1 MKTFLKVIFGAIG
14 LVILLLVV
22 AAVVLPLV
30 YDKED
35 LKHAITAEVQR
46 QTGREL
52 VIGGALDFSV
62 FPWLAV
68 EVADLNLSNAPG
80 FGEKPFARIGKAR
93 VGVALI
99 PLFSHQ
105 LTADE
110 ITLDGLELS
119 LAVNS
124 KGKNNWD
131 DLAGEREAAKET
143 ESVGPGLFSSGRIAG
158 LNLND
163 AQLEYQDQQSGSHY
177 RLHDL
182 NLKTGALGDG
192 RPVDLKLTLI
202 LEDVSGG
209 TRTDMD
215 LSATS
220 AVDLEQ
226 RQYDLS
232 NLQLELNTLSQAS
245 GAGETVTV
253 IAPALAVNLD
263 KQTLEMGAFSV
274 AVGALKGSGDLSAS
288 KILDKPAF
296 KGAFR
301 VEGFSPARLM
311 QDLAIEVPRTTDPN
325 VLQHMQLSTQ
335 FSGTDATL
343 QLSSLQMELDQSHF
357 DGELSVKNFDRPAI
371 RFDFKVDSIDID
383 RYLEPAP
390 EDTETAQDVAIPKDE
405 LQDRDLQG
413 TLRVAALRLAK
424 VDFSDAVLGLKLSQG
439 KLRLNPL
446 TARFYDGTY
455 SGNVSLDGS
464 GAVPVVSLDEKIDS
478 ITLQR
483 MLADITKT
491 ESLSG
496 TAMGYARL
504 TGRGASSNAVLSSL
518 DGDVGLNLTEGAYE
532 GVNVWY
538 EIRRAYAL
546 FKGLPP
552 PPPEPDRTVFSRLRF
567 DAGVQN
573 GVLTTR
579 EMAGELPFLKLRGDG
594 NVDLGQSNVD
604 LQLVAVVRD
613 APELSKDPLTAELRG
628 KKFPFRISGPLESP
642 KISVDWASLL
652 QGEATDLLLKKLD
665 LKSRLGANGASSES
679 APENDTSGDSANE
692 PAAEELQPEDAATSL
707 IKGLLKPKKKK
718 KPDDDSG
725 Q

>member
-14 LVILLLVV
+14 LVILLLIV

-30 YDKED
+30 YNKED
-35 LKHAITAEVQR
+35 LKRAITAEVQR
-46 QTGREL
+46 QTGRNL

-80 FGEKPFARIGKAR
+80 FGDKPFARIGKAR
-93 VGVALI
+93 VGVALM
-99 PLFSHQ
+99 PLLHQQ

-110 ITLDGLELS
+110 VTLDGVELS
-119 LAVNS
+119 LVVNA
-124 KGKNNWD
+124 KGKNNWE
-131 DLAGEREAAKET
+131 DLAGKREAAAST

-158 LNLND
+158 LNLQD
-163 AQLEYQDQQSGSHY
+163 ARLEYQDQQSGSHY
-177 RLHDL
+177 LLHNV
-182 NLKTGALGDG
+182 NLKTGALGNG
-192 RPVDLKLTLI
+192 HPVDLKLTLN

-209 TRTDMD
+209 NRTDVN

-220 AVDLEQ
+220 AVDLEKQ
-226 RQYDLS
+226 QYDLS
-232 NLQLELNTLSQAS
+232 NLQLDLKALSEAS
-245 GAGETVTV
+245 GKGEMVKVT
-253 IAPALAVNLD
+253 APALVVNLD

-274 AVGALKGSGDLSAS
+274 AVGALKGSGNLSAS

-301 VEGFSPARLM
+301 VEDFSPARLM
-311 QDLAIEVPRTTDPN
+311 ADLAIEVPRTTDPN
-325 VLQHMQLSTQ
+325 VLQNMQLSTQ
-335 FSGTDATL
+335 FSGTDSAL
-343 QLSSLQMELDQSHF
+343 QLSSLQLELDQSHF
-357 DGELSVKNFDRPAI
+357 DGELSVKNFDQPAV

-383 RYLEPAP
+383 RYLEPSSK
-390 EDTETAQDVAIPKDE
+390 ETGTAHDVAIPKDE

-413 TLRVAALRLAK
+413 TLRVSALRLAK

-446 TARFYDGTY
+446 TAGFYDGTY
-455 SGNVSLDGS
+455 SGNVGLDGS

-496 TAMGYARL
+496 TAVGYARL
-504 TGRGASSNAVLSSL
+504 TGRGASSDAVLSSL

-538 EIRRAYAL
+538 EIRRAFAL
-546 FKGLPP
+546 FKGLPA
-552 PPPEPDRTVFSRLRF
+552 PPPEPDRTVFSRLQF

-579 EMAGELPFLKLRGDG
+579 EMAGELPFLNLRGEG
-594 NVDLGQSNVD
+594 SVDLGHSKVD
-604 LQLVAVVRD
+604 LSLVAVVRD

-652 QGEATDLLLKKLD
+652 QGEATDLLLKKTG
-665 LKSRLGANGASSES
+665 LKSTLGALGAGSEN
-679 APENDTSGDSANE
+679 APADNTSGDSTSK
-692 PAAEELQPEDAATSL
+692 PAAEELQPEDAAKSL
-707 IKGLLKPKKKK
+707 LKGLLKPKKKK
-718 KPDDDSG
+718 KPDDGSG